1 MEERSIW
8 LRLGVTVKS
17 SKEDIENILQ
27 TEDQEL
33 ADETI
38 LRLVKEGKFLID
50 GDWYVPE
57 EEMERY
63 NDEYGTN
70 FGEDEDFD

>member
-57 EEMERY
+57 KEMERY

-70 FGEDEDFD
+70 FGEDEDSD

>member
-27 TEDQEL
+27 MKDQEL
-33 ADETI
+33 ADKTI